1 MEEQS
6 TGKEGNQDITTADH
20 RDDRDHR
27 TGKSQGI
34 KVNPVRHAKEDG
46 YKDNIPDFMTYL
58 FTQSKKLGMTPVW
71 WDEGHYYNRGDGY
84 FAYDDV
90 GQVYAKLTGS
100 KPNIP
105 ASAELVYTGIK
116 TVTREMYLFPKLLL
130 DALENSFVIRTVT
143 PLKF

>member
-1 MEEQS
+1 MAVV
-6 TGKEGNQDITTADH
+6 K
-20 RDDRDHR
+20 
-27 TGKSQGI
+27 
-34 KVNPVRHAKEDG
+34 G

-105 ASAELVYTGIK
+105 ANAEACLIPVIK
-116 TVTREMYLFPKLLL
+116 TVPAEKNENPKVV
-130 DALENSFVIRTVT
+130 ATWNW
-143 PLKF
+143 